1 VTHTSQRDE
10 LESDPG
16 ARRRPQPRPENA
28 VDTPD
33 GIGSARRGPIGSRR
47 SLQGMQRLAGNRA
60 VATMVGNR
68 GLALDRRRLDAPTTA
83 PVDHAPAPVPDATAP
98 TRPGT
103 DPKTPDG
110 ADDAPS
116 TTADDAKTADTTPA
130 DTTPADSTPGDST
143 PVADDPAAA
152 VDTKPADK
160 APPTGEK
167 TAPAD
172 GGKIETSEQATQ
184 AAVGAE
190 PDQTS
195 ATDDA
200 SGQADGDLQ
209 AVPEEAE
216 VGSDPDDTAHN
227 DPEVVMA
234 APPPPIPPDP
244 AVTATLAGLDE
255 QAESAKKSLRGGLS
269 RLRRTERRSLAQV
282 NAAESAQLSATW
294 GMMRTLTTA
303 VRASGVVARVLYA
316 VGAAKARADFSRD
329 ATTTEESLDGAL
341 TAAKEQ
347 GGRNLK
353 SRADRI
359 RGHEGELQAR
369 AAANRDS
376 TINGARAWHTKFRHG
391 WSRARKRKAVYR
403 IGNVLT
409 ADTIRSANKSVFKF
423 NQETG
428 RAARKMRIDL
438 AKADRESL
446 VKLGEGHASTR
457 KEVRK
462 IFASA
467 RNAPDVDRKFDA
479 DLGAFLRR
487 SIAGVVSFL
496 TMTAIGTKFAAAR
509 ARQGV
514 VKAAARTRRMLRRAG
529 RKTRRAIGA
538 RRRDVE
544 GLGAQPGALSPADGE
559 ALVAESRGR
568 VGALD
573 QAGRKMSSG
582 LSRVG
587 RGAARELGEGKS
599 VLSRFAALTTTAAL
613 TGASQIAV
621 QGAAVLTGILGKVTA
636 AARALVGKQRAGYL
650 DVVLKA
656 DREVTKEEY
665 QVRQKFEQEA
675 AKGLTAQTKLLPRLK
690 KVASQKAMDL
700 YDTWDERAGKMLVS
714 VGHFFKEL
722 GKFLWKALKGLLLV
736 LAIIAA
742 VLLVIAAVAAA
753 FTALTFV
760 GVLTAGLA
768 FAASAASALAVP
780 LAVGGFAM
788 ASVSAGKKI
797 YKAHQDKWS
806 TRQDRYNSVAS
817 GVAEVAAEFVNPP
830 IGKAL
835 KPLAKTKAGAKMAA
849 AVNKVDAFN
858 SGMKSKALSKRAD
871 LADAVA
877 RRAERAAVG
886 GSPRKVRAA
895 AKRRAE
901 ADKLRSRADDHAAR
915 AAALKAD
922 QARLD
927 AHANAPKPAADAA
940 PKTGDAPTT
949 PAPRP
954 PEPVPYPSGA
964 RTRAPDAAPRAPD
977 DAAAAVPVKA
987 PDTPTPKAIAD
998 PPAAK
1003 APPQSPG
1010 PDLVGK
1016 NIGPDE
1022 LAKRMGVNPKDFNE
1036 FDAYAAQRGIVI
1048 YVRPANVAS
1057 PGQLSRG
1064 AIPKDVLVKAKTVD
1078 PMDVDYLGAHPD
1090 TSGLA
1095 SVYKPKLPKNMD
1107 ELRKSD
1113 PDLADAIQK
1122 RFDKRMQAHNA
1133 KEQTFGEY
1141 LKGDEPLIQIDP
1153 QTGVIRGLDPR
1164 LGSPTNPVY
1173 KDFASD
1179 YDLFDLRMKDG
1190 SKLSPEVY
1198 KLVINDLKHMGLVQ
1212 HGAHMNWKADVGDA
1226 AFNKPGVKE
1235 MWEGMRDSHQAGPK
1249 GEPLL
1254 AFGDGAPK
1262 ASWPPPPTTKVSN
1275 TVGPRE
1281 RPGDAGWKVTAEPD
1295 APGTAPAG
1303 TTPSS
1308 ARPTREM
1315 RAARPTR
1322 EMRAARPTREMRAA
1336 RPTRE
1341 MGAAKPPTDT
1351 AGPSATPAPPK
1362 DAPAKDLPSSER
1374 PTGEFQ
1380 AVKPSGEL
1388 DLRVENNG
1396 YSTAVFSRS
1405 DPKAHARVK
1414 TDNGD
1419 LTIEYVNKG
1428 QLPPGSGH
1436 KLVAAAMR
1444 AEGMDGVK
1452 RIVSRNIIEPD
1463 SRALFE
1469 VGGQAADSKIA
1480 KMRTKALEELGI
1492 TVGRDSHSWQML
1504 KTGLELITK
1513 LP

>member
-1 VTHTSQRDE
+1 MAESRRPVVDRRRVNGPEPETSAPAPASEPNARERSRPGEDS
-10 LESDPG
+10 LTPAGASDAAATAARPDTADDRSAADPG
-16 ARRRPQPRPENA
+16 AGGGQEP
-28 VDTPD
+28 
-33 GIGSARRGPIGSRR
+33 
-47 SLQGMQRLAGNRA
+47 
-60 VATMVGNR
+60 
-68 GLALDRRRLDAPTTA
+68 
-83 PVDHAPAPVPDATAP
+83 
-98 TRPGT
+98 
-103 DPKTPDG
+103 DPKAVLT
-110 ADDAPS
+110 DDKSPEQ
-116 TTADDAKTADTTPA
+116 DAKP
-130 DTTPADSTPGDST
+130 S
-143 PVADDPAAA
+143 
-152 VDTKPADK
+152 
-160 APPTGEK
+160 
-167 TAPAD
+167 APAD
-172 GGKIETSEQATQ
+172 GKPVAGEQAAQ
-184 AAVGAE
+184 AVAAADSDQKAE
-190 PDQTS
+190 PDAVAQDTE
-195 ATDDA
+195 D
-200 SGQADGDLQ
+200 DLQ
-209 AVPEEAE
+209 AVPDDAE
-216 VGSDPDDTAHN
+216 VESDPDDTAHN
-227 DPEVVMA
+227 DPAVVMA
-234 APPPPIPPDP
+234 APPPPTPPDP
-244 AVTATLAGLDE
+244 TVTATLAGLDE
-255 QAESAKKSLRGGLS
+255 QAAGAEKTLRSGLS
-269 RLRRTERRSLAQV
+269 RLRRAERRSLAEV
-282 NAAESAQLSATW
+282 NAAEATQMRATW

-303 VRASGVVARVLYA
+303 VQSSGVVARVLYA
-316 VGAAKARADFSRD
+316 VGATKARADFGRD
-329 ATTTEESLDGAL
+329 ATSTEESLDGAL
-341 TAAKEQ
+341 TAAREQ
-347 GGRNLK
+347 GTRNLS

-359 RGHEGELQAR
+359 RGHERELQAR

-376 TINGARAWHTKFRHG
+376 TIDGARAWHTKFRNG

-409 ADTIRSANKSVFKF
+409 ADTIRSANNGVFKF
-423 NQETG
+423 NRETG

-438 AKADRESL
+438 AKADREGL
-446 VKLGEGHASTR
+446 VKLGEGHANTR
-457 KEVRK
+457 KELRR

-487 SIAGVVSFL
+487 SVAGVVSFL
-496 TMTAIGTKFAAAR
+496 TMSAIGTRVAAAR

-514 VKAAARTRRMLRRAG
+514 IKAAARTRRMLRRAG

-538 RRRDVE
+538 RRRDVQ
-544 GLGAQPGALSPADGE
+544 GLGAQPGALSPGDGE

-573 QAGRKMSSG
+573 QAGRKLGSG

-587 RGAARELGEGKS
+587 RGAAREIREGKS
-599 VLSRFAALTTTAAL
+599 VLSKFAALTTTSVL
-613 TGASQIAV
+613 SGATQIAV
-621 QGAAVLTGILGKVTA
+621 KGAAVLTGILGKVTT
-636 AARALVGKQRAGYL
+636 AARTLVRRQQAGYL
-650 DVVLKA
+650 EVVLNA

-665 QVRQKFEQEA
+665 QVRRKFEHEA
-675 AKGLTAQTKLLPRLK
+675 SKGLAAQTKLLPRLK

-742 VLLVIAAVAAA
+742 VLIVIAAVAAA

-760 GVLTAGLA
+760 GVLTAGAA

-780 LAVGGFAM
+780 LAVGGIAL
-788 ASVSAGKKI
+788 AGVSAGKKI
-797 YKAHQDKWS
+797 YKAHKDKWS

-858 SGMKSKALSKRAD
+858 ANLKSKALGKRAD

-886 GSPRKVRAA
+886 GTPRKARAA

-901 ADKLRSRADDHAAR
+901 ADELRRRADDHAAR

-927 AHANAPKPAADAA
+927 AHADTPKPDAVTTPKSDA
-940 PKTGDAPTT
+940 VTTPKT
-949 PAPRP
+949 
-954 PEPVPYPSGA
+954 
-964 RTRAPDAAPRAPD
+964 PD

-987 PDTPTPKAIAD
+987 PDAPAPKPVPD
-998 PPAAK
+998 PPSTT
-1003 APPQSPG
+1003 APPPAPG
-1010 PDLVGK
+1010 PDLVGQ
-1016 NIGPDE
+1016 NLGADE
-1022 LAKRMGVNPKDFNE
+1022 LAKRMGVKPKDFAE
-1036 FDAYAAQRGIVI
+1036 FDNYAAQRGIVI

-1078 PMDVDYLGAHPD
+1078 PMDIDHLGAHPD
-1090 TSGLA
+1090 TAGLA
-1095 SVYKPKLPKNMD
+1095 SVYKPTLPKNMA

-1133 KEQTFGEY
+1133 KDQTFGEY
-1141 LKGDEPLIQIDP
+1141 LKGEEPLIQIDP
-1153 QTGVIRGLDPR
+1153 QTGVVRGLDPR

-1198 KLVINDLKHMGLVQ
+1198 KLVINDLQHMGLAQ

-1226 AFNKPGVKE
+1226 AFNKPGVKK
-1235 MWEGMRDSHQAGPK
+1235 MWEGMRDAHQPGPT

-1254 AFGDGAPK
+1254 AFGDGPPK

-1275 TVGPRE
+1275 AVGPRE

-1295 APGTAPAG
+1295 APAAG
-1303 TTPSS
+1303 ATTTPSS

-1322 EMRAARPTREMRAA
+1322 EMRAA
-1336 RPTRE
+1336 
-1341 MGAAKPPTDT
+1341 K
-1351 AGPSATPAPPK
+1351 PSADAAAPTPEPAPTSTTKP
-1362 DAPAKDLPSSER
+1362 KDLPSSER
-1374 PTGEFQ
+1374 PTGEMP
-1380 AVKPSGEL
+1380 AVKPAGEL

-1414 TDNGD
+1414 TENGD
-1419 LTIEYVNKG
+1419 LTIEYVNRG
-1428 QLPPGSGH
+1428 QLAPGSGY
-1436 KLVAAAMR
+1436 KLVAEAMR
-1444 AEGMDGVK
+1444 AEGMGGVK

-1480 KMRTKALEELGI
+1480 KMRTRALEELGI
-1492 TVGRDSHSWQML
+1492 TVTRESHSWQMTP
-1504 KTGLELITK
+1504 TGLELITK